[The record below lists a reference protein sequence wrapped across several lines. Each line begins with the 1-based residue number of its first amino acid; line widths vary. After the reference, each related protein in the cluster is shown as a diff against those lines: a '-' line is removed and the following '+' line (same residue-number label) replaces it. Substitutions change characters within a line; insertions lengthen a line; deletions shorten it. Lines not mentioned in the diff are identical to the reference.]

1 MENNLSNDN
10 RTQLICEDIPNPENI
25 LLLNRNNQQNPRTN
39 SVQSEEDKEIQKYFT
54 K

>member
-10 RTQLICEDIPNPENI
+10 RTQLINEDVPNPENI
-25 LLLNRNNQQNPRTN
+25 LILNGNHHQNMRTN
-39 SVQSEEDKEIQKYFT
+39 NIQTEEEKEIQKYFT